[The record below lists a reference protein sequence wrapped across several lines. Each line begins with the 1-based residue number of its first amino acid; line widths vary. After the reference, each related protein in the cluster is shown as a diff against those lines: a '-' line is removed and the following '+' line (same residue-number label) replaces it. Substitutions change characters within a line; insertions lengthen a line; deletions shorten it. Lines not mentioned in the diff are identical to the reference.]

1 MYELDRALL
10 EKRGL
15 ENDYHL
21 LKESYSKSS
30 NDVVEIVIQGI
41 KSALRAGPKSYT
53 VPYGCLVKAMS
64 LVTASETNERGGG
77 TDAGADAD
85 GACGMD
91 DF

>member
-1 MYELDRALL
+1 
-10 EKRGL
+10 L

-53 VPYGCLVKAMS
+53 YGCLVKAMS

-77 TDAGADAD
+77 TDADADAD